1 MNIDLIIT
9 EMNFGGAE
17 RALTQLAIGLR
28 DRGDDVR
35 LFSFGKLPSADSLPK
50 GNDRLVQ
57 QLHDEGIEV
66 TSGGVQTSR
75 GFLPATI
82 QLRRWL
88 ARRPGSLIQTFLWHA
103 NVLGMLNASS
113 QQPRVAGI
121 RVAEPNSLRLAVE
134 RQTLRNVDHV
144 VCVSRAVETFAQQQ
158 LNLSPDRTSVI
169 PNAVDVDA
177 FASAD
182 PIDWTDLGW
191 PADSPVVLFV
201 GRLHTQKGLE
211 HLQRT
216 VERFAPENSHRKL
229 VLIGNGPLQNELATW
244 AKQVSG
250 DRVRVLTWQSNIASW
265 IAASRVVVL
274 PSRYEGMPNVIL
286 EAMAA
291 GKPVVSSRVEGSQEL
306 IGHDPNQGFE
316 LNDDT
321 ALVHSL
327 ERFLAD
333 EDLATQT
340 GQANQSRVRS
350 QFTVEAMVDAY
361 RELYAKIV
369 A

>member
-35 LFSFGKLPSADSLPK
+35 LFSFGKLPTADTLPK
-50 GNDRLVQ
+50 GNNRLVQ

-88 ARRPGSLIQTFLWHA
+88 ARRPSSLVQTFLWHA
-103 NVLGMLNASS
+103 NVLGMLNVSS
-113 QQPRVAGI
+113 RQPRVAGI

-134 RQTLRNVDHV
+134 RQTLRKVDHV

-158 LNLSPDRTSVI
+158 LNLSPNRTSVI

-182 PIDWTDLGW
+182 PIDWTELGW

-216 VERFAPENSHRKL
+216 VERFAPEDSNRKL
-229 VLIGNGPLQNELATW
+229 VLIGNGPLQNELANW
-244 AKQVSG
+244 ANQVSG

-286 EAMAA
+286 EAMAT

-306 IGHDPNQGFE
+306 IGHDPHQGFE

-350 QFTVEAMVDAY
+350 QFTIDAMVDAY
-361 RELYAKIV
+361 RELYAKLV